1 MKKLKLMMMALMMCL
16 VTVSFAQTTFE
27 ITSKSGDKTFLLTR
41 TKNKIFLKSD
51 STLSEVVFVNDQ
63 KNELILKKETVPD
76 IIEINAIGQVQK
88 QYKYYTLPIKN
99 NIINILPVPHTNES
113 QEFDFYYQKVK
124 ASKTEYL
131 MSIITGLAGTFI
143 YSHGVINQQP
153 SSRNFGGALIV
164 VGCGLTL
171 TAYITDWSS
180 IKHIKNLSILN
191 SPQFK

>member
-16 VTVSFAQTTFE
+16 VTVSFSQTTFE